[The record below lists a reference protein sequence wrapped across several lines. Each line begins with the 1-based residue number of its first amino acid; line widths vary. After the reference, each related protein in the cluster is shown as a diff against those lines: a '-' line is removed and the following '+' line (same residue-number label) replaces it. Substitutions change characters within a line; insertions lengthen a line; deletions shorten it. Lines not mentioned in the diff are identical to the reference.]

1 MFVAFAKLQPLPP
14 AALQRFLDLLEMQLQ
29 KYVLSLYA
37 ECPPLPESALQS
49 GVNAAAAP
57 ATPPPAE
64 KLPPG
69 TPFAVRLLNQRKNS
83 RTSTASNEGS
93 AADSGPRPVA
103 RDAALDAQPI
113 GELCQRLNNAEWV
126 GNQTLTLADRLRD
139 QLPGLAAL
147 PSAKSGLLVAV
158 SNLCDRTCLDLIN
171 YISAK
176 VVFYE
181 LDAHLLTKLY
191 APAADADGARLAP
204 LLRSSPLAPAQAGRA
219 VPGRWQQKMLLGLLG
234 SFAAAYAAVLELPA
248 RSYRSGDLPLLRE
261 DVGLLCRYFL
271 DGGVLEEPL
280 VRQSLGFLNAL
291 AEQACER

>member
-1 MFVAFAKLQPLPP
+1 
-14 AALQRFLDLLEMQLQ
+14 MQLQ

-147 PSAKSGLLVAV
+147 PSAKSGLPRRRLQPVRPHVPRPHQVHLGEGRLLRARRPPAHKAVRAGGRRRRRAAGAAAPLVAA
-158 SNLCDRTCLDLIN
+158 CAR
-171 YISAK
+171 AG
-176 VVFYE
+176 
-181 LDAHLLTKLY
+181 
-191 APAADADGARLAP
+191 GAR
-204 LLRSSPLAPAQAGRA
+204 RA
-219 VPGRWQQKMLLGLLG
+219 GRWQQKMLLGLLG

-280 VRQSLGFLNAL
+280 VRQSLGF
-291 AEQACER
+291 

>member
-1 MFVAFAKLQPLPP
+1 M
-14 AALQRFLDLLEMQLQ
+14 
-29 KYVLSLYA
+29 
-37 ECPPLPESALQS
+37 
-49 GVNAAAAP
+49 
-57 ATPPPAE
+57 
-64 KLPPG
+64 
-69 TPFAVRLLNQRKNS
+69 
-83 RTSTASNEGS
+83 
-93 AADSGPRPVA
+93 A

-234 SFAAAYAAVLELPA
+234 SFAAAYAAVLELPG
-248 RSYRSGDLPLLRE
+248 RSYRSGDLPPSARTS
-261 DVGLLCRYFL
+261 GCSAAISSTAACSRSRS
-271 DGGVLEEPL
+271 
-280 VRQSLGFLNAL
+280 RQSLGFLNAL